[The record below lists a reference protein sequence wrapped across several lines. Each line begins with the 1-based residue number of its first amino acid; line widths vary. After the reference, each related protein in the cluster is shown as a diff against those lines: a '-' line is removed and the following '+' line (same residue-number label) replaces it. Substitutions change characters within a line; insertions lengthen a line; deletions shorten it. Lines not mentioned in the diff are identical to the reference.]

1 MPEDHLIVGLGNPGR
16 EYAATRHNAGFM
28 VVEGMGSGWREEPR
42 LKSRIT
48 RVELK
53 GKRVWLC
60 QPVTFMNVSGE
71 AVRAIMDFYKIGIA
85 QVMVTV
91 DDADLALGRIR
102 MRSGGGSSGGHH
114 GLDSIEKF
122 LGTRDFARQRV
133 GIGRLDGGTR
143 DIAGYVL
150 GRFGPDEQA
159 VLSQVLDRARKQ
171 LECWLEHGVQRAMNQ
186 FNGAVDASEKK
197 DNE

>member
-1 MPEDHLIVGLGNPGR
+1 
-16 EYAATRHNAGFM
+16 M
-28 VVEGMGSGWREEPR
+28 VVDGVSSVWREEAR
-42 LKSRIT
+42 LKSRVA
-48 RVELK
+48 RVELV

-60 QPVTFMNVSGE
+60 QPVTFMNASGE
-71 AVRAIMDFYKIGIA
+71 AVRAVMDFYKIGLG

-102 MRSGGGSSGGHH
+102 MRPGGGTSGGHH
-114 GLDSIEKF
+114 GLDSIERI
-122 LGTRDFARQRV
+122 LGTREFARQRV
-133 GIGRLDGGTR
+133 GIGRVAGGPR

-159 VLSQVLDRARKQ
+159 VLSQVLDRARRQ
-171 LECWLEHGVQRAMNQ
+171 LECWLAHGVQRAMNQ
-186 FNGAVDASEKK
+186 FNGAVDASETK